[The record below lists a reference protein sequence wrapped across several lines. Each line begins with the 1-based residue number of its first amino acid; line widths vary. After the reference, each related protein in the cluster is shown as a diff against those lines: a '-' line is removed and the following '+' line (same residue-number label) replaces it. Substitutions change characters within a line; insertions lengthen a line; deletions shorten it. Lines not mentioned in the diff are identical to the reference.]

1 MLKISSD
8 RTLLLTMF
16 SSFPDEWPGA
26 GLLLLRAATGA
37 GFVAQGVAYL
47 GGKQAPAAITSAVA
61 AFMVIIGA
69 LLLIGS
75 LSRWAALLAATTN
88 LLSVLP
94 WFPGPRIG
102 LFETPI
108 TTMLAAV
115 IATALVCLGPGAFS
129 VDARLFG
136 RREVIIPKTSVK
148 P

>member
-1 MLKISSD
+1 
-8 RTLLLTMF
+8 MF
-16 SSFPDEWPGA
+16 STFPDEWPGA

-37 GFVAQGVAYL
+37 GFLAQGVAYFAENHEL
-47 GGKQAPAAITSAVA
+47 GTMTSIVAV
-61 AFMVIIGA
+61 FMVLVGA

-75 LSRWAALLAATTN
+75 LSRWAAVVAAATS
-88 LLSVLP
+88 LLSVFP
-94 WFPGPRIG
+94 WFPGPRVG

-115 IATALVCLGPGAFS
+115 IAAALICLGPGAFS

-136 RREVIIPKTSVK
+136 RREVIIPKNSVN

>member
-1 MLKISSD
+1 
-8 RTLLLTMF
+8 MF

-37 GFVAQGVAYL
+37 GFMAQGVAYF
-47 GGKQAPAAITSAVA
+47 GGKQAPEAITSAVVA
-61 AFMVIIGA
+61 LMVIIGV

-75 LSRWAALLAATTN
+75 LSRWAAVVAATTS
-88 LLSVLP
+88 LLSVFP
-94 WFPGPRIG
+94 WFPGPRVG

-108 TTMLAAV
+108 TMMLAAV
-115 IATALVCLGPGAFS
+115 VATALVCLGPGAFS

-136 RREVIIPKTSVK
+136 RREVIIPKASVN